1 MNFDTISSKVL
12 DGKEITKPEG
22 FYLSRMNG
30 GRENELFAL
39 AREINRR
46 LNGNRVTYVRNRNL
60 NFTNICTVHCKFCGF
75 GREEGHDEAFT
86 LTTAE
91 ILEKIEEAP
100 GISEVCIQGAIHP
113 RLDIS
118 YYLDFLRQIKK
129 HHPALHIHGISPQE
143 IHSLAEKTGWPLPK
157 VLQTLMEAGLDS
169 MAGTA
174 AEILVDPVREK
185 IAPAKIP
192 TARWIEIVKSAHSLG
207 LPSTATIL
215 FGHIESPAD
224 VLEHLDLLREMQ
236 KETRGFTEFIPL
248 PFVPYRTRLGSDYS
262 LSETAPWLR
271 IKRFYA
277 LARIYL
283 FPAFRN
289 IQTSW
294 VKLGVERA
302 LETLE
307 SGVNDFGGTLFE
319 ENITRSAGGDFG
331 EYLSE
336 EEIRERLLRAGKLP
350 ARRDTLYRLV

>member
-1 MNFDTISSKVL
+1 MNFNIISGKVL
-12 DGKEITKPEG
+12 DGREITKEEG
-22 FYLSRMNG
+22 LHLSRMNG

-39 AREINRR
+39 ARELNRR
-46 LNGNRVTYVRNRNL
+46 LNGNRVSYVKNRNL
-60 NFTNICTVHCKFCGF
+60 NFTNICTIKCKFCGF
-75 GREEGHDEAFT
+75 CKEERDAEAFT
-86 LTTAE
+86 LTAGE
-91 ILEKIEEAP
+91 ILRKIEEIP
-100 GISEVCIQGAIHP
+100 DISEVCIQGAIHP
-113 RLDIS
+113 HLDIS

-143 IHSLAEKTGWPLPK
+143 IHSLAEKTGWPLEK

-185 IAPAKIP
+185 IAPAKISS
-192 TARWIEIVKSAHSLG
+192 ARWVEIVRTAHFLG

-215 FGHIESPAD
+215 FGHIESTKD

-248 PFVPYRTRLGSDYS
+248 PFIPYRTRLGSDYS

-283 FPAFRN
+283 FPTFKN

-294 VKLGVERA
+294 VKLGVDRA

-336 EEIRERLLRAGKLP
+336 EEIRRRLLQAGKVP
-350 ARRDTLYRLV
+350 VKRDTLYHLV